1 MKRIIFSQYNDNIDQ
16 NNVSTNQYK
25 LDQFRKYDKQLEQ
38 AQREYAERCDAEY
51 VLHRLDIT
59 DYNNLQFEKILQLER
74 YAEYYDQVLYLDF
87 DVVPNK
93 RAENI
98 FNTFGDTL
106 AMYPLFRDQHDHELK
121 WNIENDTYDNQNV
134 YCKTC
139 AKNSMLILDNCQTST
154 KLYNTG
160 VTYGS
165 SEAIKKLNFSQ
176 QLSNMKLLL
185 DESIE
190 DSIYPDNITK
200 NFFHNNEVFV
210 TYLVER
216 DNLPCTDMNIQWNFI
231 LDGFQRQAPDVAYFT
246 HHVNKEFEISF
257 TEKL

>member
-1 MKRIIFSQYNDNIDQ
+1 VKRIIFSQYNDNIDQ
-16 NNVSTNQYK
+16 NTISTNQYK
-25 LDQFRKYDKQLEQ
+25 LSQFRKYSNQLEQ
-38 AQREYAERCDAEY
+38 AQREYADRCGAEY

-59 DYNNLQFEKILQLER
+59 DYDTLQFEKILQLER
-74 YAEYYDQVLYLDF
+74 YAENYDQILYLDF

-98 FNTFGDTL
+98 FEVFGNTL
-106 AMYPLFRDQHDHELK
+106 AMYPLFRDQHKHELK
-121 WNIENDTYDNQNV
+121 WNIEHDAYDRQNV

-139 AKNSMLILDNCQTST
+139 AKNSMLILDDGNISP

-165 SEAIKKLNFSQ
+165 SDAIKNLKFGQ
-176 QLSNMKLLL
+176 QLDDMKKLL
-185 DESIE
+185 DETLD

-200 NFFHNNEVFV
+200 NFFYNNEVFI

-216 DNLPCTDMNIQWNFI
+216 NSLQCTDMYIHWNFI
-231 LDGFQRQAPDVAYFT
+231 LDGFQNEATDISYFT
-246 HHVNKEFEISF
+246 HHVNKEFELSF
-257 TEKL
+257 P

>member
-1 MKRIIFSQYNDNIDQ
+1 VKRIIFSQYNDNIDQ

-38 AQREYAERCDAEY
+38 AQREYAKRCDADY

-74 YAEYYDQVLYLDF
+74 YAEYYDQILYLDF

-98 FNTFGDTL
+98 FDTFGDTL

-165 SEAIKKLNFSQ
+165 SKAIRKLNFSQ

-216 DNLPCTDMNIQWNFI
+216 DKIDCIDMNIQWNFI
-231 LDGFQRQAPDVAYFT
+231 LDSFQKEPTAIAYFT

-257 TEKL
+257 S

>member
-16 NNVSTNQYK
+16 NTISTNQYK
-25 LDQFRKYDKQLEQ
+25 LSQFRKYSNQLEQ
-38 AQREYAERCDAEY
+38 AQREYADRCGAEY

-59 DYNNLQFEKILQLER
+59 DYDTLQFEKILQLER
-74 YAEYYDQVLYLDF
+74 YAENYDQILYLDF

-98 FNTFGDTL
+98 FDVFGDSL
-106 AMYPLFRDQHDHELK
+106 AMYPLYRDQHKHELK

-139 AKNSMLILDNCQTST
+139 AKNSMLILDDGNISP

-165 SEAIKKLNFSQ
+165 SNAINNLKFSQ
-176 QLSNMKLLL
+176 QLNDMKELL
-185 DESIE
+185 DETLN
-190 DSIYPDNITK
+190 DSIYPDSITK
-200 NFFHNNEVFV
+200 NFFHNNEVFI
-210 TYLVER
+210 TYLIER
-216 DNLPCTDMNIQWNFI
+216 DKIECTDMNIHWNFI
-231 LDGFQRQAPDVAYFT
+231 LDGFQKESTDIAYFT
-246 HHVNKEFEISF
+246 HHVNKEFELSF
-257 TEKL
+257 S

>member
-1 MKRIIFSQYNDNIDQ
+1 MKRIIFSQYNDNINQ
-16 NNVSTNQYK
+16 NTISTNQYK
-25 LDQFRKYDKQLEQ
+25 LSQFQKYSAQLEQ
-38 AQREYAERCDAEY
+38 AQREYADRCGAEY
-51 VLHRLDIT
+51 VLHKLDIT
-59 DYNNLQFEKILQLER
+59 DYDTLQFEKILQLER
-74 YAEYYDQVLYLDF
+74 YAEEYDQVLYLDF

-98 FNTFGDTL
+98 FEVFGDTL
-106 AMYPLFRDQHDHELK
+106 AMYPLFRDQHKHELK
-121 WNIENDTYDNQNV
+121 WNIEHDAYDKQNV

-139 AKNSMLILDNCQTST
+139 AKNSMLILDDGEISP

-165 SEAIKKLNFSQ
+165 SDAIKNLKFGQ
-176 QLSNMKLLL
+176 QLSDMKLLL

-200 NFFHNNEVFV
+200 NFFYNNEVFV

-216 DNLPCTDMNIQWNFI
+216 DNLPCTDMNIHWNFI
-231 LDGFQRQAPDVAYFT
+231 LDGFQKEPTGMAHFT
-246 HHVNKEFEISF
+246 HHVNKEFELSF
-257 TEKL
+257 P